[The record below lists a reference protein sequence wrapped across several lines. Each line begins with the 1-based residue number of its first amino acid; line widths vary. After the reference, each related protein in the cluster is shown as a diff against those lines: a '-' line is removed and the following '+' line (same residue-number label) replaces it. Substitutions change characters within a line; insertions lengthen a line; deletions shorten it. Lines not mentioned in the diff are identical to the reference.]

1 MNLHSLWRTKMCT
14 EYQKVCEC
22 QIWRL
27 VCFSLWSVSLW
38 FNWKFCQFYRKLFL
52 FGCLCFL
59 LLNEKK
65 GYTEIFVYLFQ
76 KIILVFIFF
85 RDATIVPFWAD
96 TDTMLQIMLILMFF
110 VVVYFLLL
118 LLFIPLFCATKKS
131 SKLFDHTN
139 SWNNLK
145 KNLLSREKD
154 SFLKTFFK

>member
-1 MNLHSLWRTKMCT
+1 M
-14 EYQKVCEC
+14 
-22 QIWRL
+22 
-27 VCFSLWSVSLW
+27 F
-38 FNWKFCQFYRKLFL
+38 F
-52 FGCLCFL
+52 

-96 TDTMLQIMLILMFF
+96 TDTMLQIMLMLMFF
-110 VVVYFLLL
+110 VVYFLLL

-139 SWNNLK
+139 S
-145 KNLLSREKD
+145 
-154 SFLKTFFK
+154 